1 MIPNICS
8 TGHRCGQIKN
18 LLKTNPSHRIIS
30 IAICSLSRRSRIFC
44 RSLRR
49 RRRRRRRS
57 RLNRRRL
64 FAPAEVVVHGGVEI
78 AERFDDDV
86 ADASVAAKFE
96 SAVDGNVR
104 KLCPSSLLLDHNKLV
119 FVRGEFSLF
128 TRKAF
133 EVLPY
138 QKT

>member
-8 TGHRCGQIKN
+8 TGHRCGQINN

-44 RSLRR
+44 RPLRR

-64 FAPAEVVVHGGVEI
+64 FAPAEVVVHGGVKV
-78 AERFDDDV
+78 AECFDDDV

-96 SAVDGNVR
+96 STVGGDVR
-104 KLCPSSLLLDHNKLV
+104 KLCPSSLLLDRNKLECLSV
-119 FVRGEFSLF
+119 ASSAYLLV
-128 TRKAF
+128 AF